1 MSAFES
7 LPPLAHEALP
17 WAAYRPV
24 ENAPE
29 PIIADPALPLVS
41 VVTPS
46 FNQGRFIGETIASVL
61 GQDYPNI
68 ELWVIDGGSRDET
81 LAALSSFAHDPRL
94 RWLSEPDRGQS
105 DGINKG
111 WARCRGQVLAWL
123 NADDT
128 YLPGAIR
135 TQVAALLADPGAGAV
150 YGDARYTDAAGRPLG
165 LIAGRPYDPLAVLR
179 LEIPVQPTV
188 FLRREIA
195 ARLGPLSLERR
206 YSMDSDYWARA
217 IRLAPMRQS
226 RAEVATY
233 RLHGE
238 SKTVSQQAGFYQEWL
253 AIAADFFA
261 DRATPE
267 QLRAARPAVLADIYA
282 AMANLEARA
291 GSLAD
296 AARYLAYALT
306 LSGPRPRSLKL
317 PLALLD
323 RLVPFGLAPR
333 ATALWG
339 RLRRG

>member
-1 MSAFES
+1 M
-7 LPPLAHEALP
+7 LQPLANEAPL
-17 WAAYRPV
+17 WAAYGPI
-24 ENAPE
+24 EAAPGPPLDE
-29 PIIADPALPLVS
+29 PALPLVS

-68 ELWVIDGGSRDET
+68 ELWVVDGGSADET
-81 LAALSSFAHDPRL
+81 RDVLSGFAHDPRL

-111 WARCRGQVLAWL
+111 WARSRGQILAWL

-128 YLPGAIR
+128 YLPGAIA

-150 YGDARYTDAAGRPLG
+150 YGDARYIDAAGRPLG
-165 LIAGRPYDPLAVLR
+165 LIAGRPYSPLAVLR

-188 FLRREIA
+188 FLRRELV
-195 ARLGPLSLERR
+195 ARLGPLSLGRR

-217 IRLAPMRQS
+217 IRIAPLRQS
-226 RAEVATY
+226 MAELATY

-238 SKTVSQQAGFYQEWL
+238 SKTVAQQAGFYQEWL
-253 AIAADFFA
+253 AIAEAFFA
-261 DRATPE
+261 DPATAAE
-267 QLRAARPAVLADIYA
+267 LRAARPAVLADIYA
-282 AMANLEARA
+282 AMANMEARA
-291 GSLAD
+291 GSLREAG
-296 AARYLAYALT
+296 RYLAYALT
-306 LSGPRPRSLKL
+306 LAGPRPRSLKL

-323 RLVPFGLAPR
+323 RITPLGLAPR